1 MEFELVRP
9 NLNQYLTAARSSEDS
24 SVLGREGLD
33 VGTLGA
39 GPGSN
44 TTPYLRAD
52 SPAIS
57 MLSSGAR
64 SPTIEGSMSWGN
76 AGPPSPVATRPPPES
91 ESQMEAH
98 RNRELKWMSLLS
110 SSPPSQARKT
120 KKVRKLLL
128 EGVPSSVRYLVWS
141 HLTDGKARCVPGVYE
156 QLCKRGKVP
165 LTEEIEKD
173 VEKGPWF
180 AREEQKQ
187 LRTLAEAGGGV
198 VQLLQAYLNMVPDI
212 QYMPGLP
219 HIVGQLLLLAPE
231 EDAFWIFISI
241 MDTHIRPYFSSGS
254 TQMEV
259 DSALFSRALE
269 VNDAAVAKKL
279 LVNMGISPSS
289 ICAPWF
295 SSLYVGCLP
304 SEYLTRTWD
313 LFLYDGI
320 PFLLRVG
327 LAIVSFVRRQLLECT
342 SEEAVLN
349 LLHRPPPVSLPP
361 TPENYVSFILSIKL
375 KDDDVR
381 KQRIKME
388 AQVKRQ
394 TQQQQ
399 PRPSN
404 ATGSISLPRP

>member
-24 SVLGREGLD
+24 SVLGREGLEA
-33 VGTLGA
+33 GSFGG
-39 GPGSN
+39 GPGNS

-64 SPTIEGSMSWGN
+64 SPTVEGSMSWGN
-76 AGPPSPVATRPPPES
+76 AGPAPPSPVATRPPPES

-279 LVNMGISPSS
+279 LVNM
-289 ICAPWF
+289 
-295 SSLYVGCLP
+295 
-304 SEYLTRTWD
+304 EYLTRTWD

-349 LLHRPPPVSLPP
+349 LLHRPPPISLPP

-388 AQVKRQ
+388 AQVKKQ